1 MSTRY
6 LIAVALMV
14 GSACGAQAAV
24 VGWNGGMH
32 ASVTRG
38 GAALPSQASN
48 ATGNSNADLA
58 AALQD
63 GKIVT
68 SDGKIVDPGKS
79 AADVVHGAPSGNFNN
94 SGNGAVVITPPVG
107 GQEGGAIVQLPIP
120 AKNAT
125 PGRPDLGQDSPV
137 ILPEAP
143 AAAVPEPSSIAL
155 MMAGVLGALGVAR
168 RRKR

>member
-6 LIAVALMV
+6 LIAAALMV

-32 ASVTRG
+32 ASVTKG

-63 GKIVT
+63 GKTVT

-79 AADVVHGAPSGNFNN
+79 AADVVHGAPSGNFDN

-107 GQEGGAIVQLPIP
+107 GQEGGAIVTLPLP

-125 PGRPDLGQDSPV
+125 PGGKDVSLEPPV
-137 ILPEAP
+137 SLPEAP
-143 AAAVPEPSSIAL
+143 AAAVPEPSSVAL
-155 MMAGVLGALGVAR
+155 MMAGMLGALGVAR